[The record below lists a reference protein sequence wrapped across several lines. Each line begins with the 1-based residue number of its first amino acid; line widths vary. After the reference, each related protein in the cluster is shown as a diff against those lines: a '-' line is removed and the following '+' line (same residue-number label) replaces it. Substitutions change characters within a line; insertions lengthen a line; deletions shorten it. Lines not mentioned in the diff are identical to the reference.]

1 MLYTFIGEN
10 GSLGLENSKKYNILI
25 NTEKGK
31 VFAYIQLSINKT
43 IVCPYNSMKS
53 FLNNWKPESIIN
65 INLGNTRGITR
76 QLDNLGRVV
85 IPMEFRK
92 ELDIKREDKLS
103 IYLLEDGLYIT
114 KKYKK

>member
-53 FLNNWKPESIIN
+53 FLDNWKPNN
-65 INLGNTRGITR
+65 ILNIDLGNTRGIKR
-76 QLDNLGRVV
+76 PLDNLGRIV
-85 IPMEFRK
+85 IPKEFRK
-92 ELDIKREDKLS
+92 ELNFNEDDELQVFLLDDG
-103 IYLLEDGLYIT
+103 IYVA
-114 KKYKK
+114 KK

>member
-1 MLYTFIGEN
+1 MMYTFIGEN

-53 FLNNWKPESIIN
+53 FLDNWKPNN
-65 INLGNTRGITR
+65 ILNIDLGNTRGIKR
-76 QLDNLGRVV
+76 PLDNLGRIV
-85 IPMEFRK
+85 IPKEFRK
-92 ELDIKREDKLS
+92 ELNFNEDDELQVFLLDDG
-103 IYLLEDGLYIT
+103 IYVA
-114 KKYKK
+114 KK